1 MTTHELVIT
10 IETPEQRDKILGAL
24 EAAEHEGVLDFDFGV
39 TRSLS
44 PKIETL
50 GSKIRC
56 IRRQLRG
63 HYLPYLYK
71 AKFKFEYSAM
81 MQLADRTGEAA
92 LAYSEGL
99 ALLDELLGDDDA
111 TSDKETAQ

>member
-39 TRSLS
+39 
-44 PKIETL
+44 
-50 GSKIRC
+50 RC
-56 IRRQLRG
+56 
-63 HYLPYLYK
+63 HYLPSRLGLK
-71 AKFKFEYSAM
+71 LKIAKFKFEYSAM

-99 ALLDELLGDDDA
+99 ALLDELLGDDEPA
-111 TSDKETAQ
+111 TQDKETAQ